1 MSKTLQ
7 RIICIDDE
15 DDILQVACM
24 CLETVGGYEVTPCHS
39 GEEGIKKALEIVPDL
54 IMIDVMMPGL
64 DGPATLEKMRM
75 HDTLDRIPI
84 IFMTARVQPAEV
96 EEYLQNGATSVVA
109 KPFDPMTLAKE
120 VQAIW
125 GRIHK

>member
-1 MSKTLQ
+1 MNKPLK

-15 DDILQVACM
+15 DDILQVASM
-24 CLETVGGYEVTPCHS
+24 CLETIGGYEVTVCHN
-39 GEEGIKKALEIVPDL
+39 GEQGVKKALEIIPDL

-64 DGPATLEKMRM
+64 DGPATLEKIRM
-75 HDTLDRIPI
+75 HDMLDGIPI
-84 IFMTARVQPAEV
+84 VFMTARVQPGEV
-96 EEYLQNGATSVVA
+96 EEYLQLGAASVVA

-125 GRIHK
+125 KRIGK